1 MSVLFVQ
8 FPKVCYDLLKDRTFG
23 GNTMEMTLYRTIHV
37 KTPDEKVI
45 TLQKPFESSSIP
57 QEGDFI
63 KDSMFVDP
71 DEIEVISVDKNEV
84 EQTVAI
90 HLRPIEMNY
99 ATDEH
104 NQNMV
109 NAYKAN
115 GWISDSY

>member
-1 MSVLFVQ
+1 MKL
-8 FPKVCYDLLKDRTFG
+8 
-23 GNTMEMTLYRTIHV
+23 TLYRTIHV
-37 KTPDEKVI
+37 KTPNEKVI
-45 TLQKPFESSSIP
+45 TLQKLFESSNIP

-71 DEIEVISVDKNEV
+71 DEIEVISVDDNEV

-115 GWISDSY
+115 NWSSDNY

>member
-1 MSVLFVQ
+1 M
-8 FPKVCYDLLKDRTFG
+8 K
-23 GNTMEMTLYRTIHV
+23 MTLYRTINV
-37 KTPDEKVI
+37 KSPKKII
-45 TLQKPFESSSIP
+45 TLQKPFESGNVP
-57 QEGDFI
+57 QKGDFI

-71 DEIEVISVDKNEV
+71 DEIEVISVDKNEA

-115 GWISDSY
+115 GWTSDVY

>member
-1 MSVLFVQ
+1 M
-8 FPKVCYDLLKDRTFG
+8 K
-23 GNTMEMTLYRTIHV
+23 MTLYRKIHV
-37 KTPDEKVI
+37 KTPIEKII
-45 TLQKPFESSSIP
+45 TLQKAYDSSTTP
-57 QEGDFI
+57 QEGEFI

-71 DEIEVISVDKNEV
+71 DKIEVISIDKNEA

-90 HLRPIEMNY
+90 HLRPLEMTY

-115 GWISDSY
+115 NWSSDMY